1 MRSSG
6 FCVATPTGQLF
17 ELHILAAMQPTACIA
32 EFETAIA
39 SAPNAI
45 AFEKSSATRKPPV
58 MIKVTSFPTLLFKCF
73 LALARAGMVGTEI

>member
-1 MRSSG
+1 
-6 FCVATPTGQLF
+6 
-17 ELHILAAMQPTACIA
+17 MQPTACIA

-58 MIKVTSFPTLLFKCF
+58 MIKDTSFPTLLFKCF
-73 LALARAGMVGTEI
+73 LALARAGMVGTEIWSRNINGAAPVPPPRPSKII